1 MIYKDRSDAGKRLAG
16 LLARY
21 RESGCVVLGLPNG
34 GIPVGIEIAA
44 GLGAAFDL
52 LFVSKITPKFDTEVG
67 YGAVSESGAV
77 SLNRDL
83 IMRLGFSEE
92 DIDDDIRTTKKK
104 VDFRV
109 KNLRLKGG
117 RIDVSGR
124 SVILTDDGLASGYTM
139 ASAVETV
146 KERGSREIVVAVPT
160 SPLGTYNRI
169 AAMVNEIICP
179 DVRDTFVFA
188 VADAYERWHDID
200 FEGAMR
206 ILRKNGYVDESKV

>member
-1 MIYKDRSDAGKRLAG
+1 MIYKDRSEAGKHLAG

-44 GLGAAFDL
+44 GLGAEFDL
-52 LFVSKITPKFDTEVG
+52 LFVSKITPKFDTEIG

-83 IMRLGFSEE
+83 IMRLGISTE
-92 DIDDDIRTTKKK
+92 DVDGDIRTTKRK

-109 KNLRLKGG
+109 KNLRLKGR
-117 RIDVSGR
+117 RIDVRGR

-146 KERGSREIVVAVPT
+146 QERGAREIVVAVPT

-169 AAMVNEIICP
+169 ASMPAVNEIICP

-200 FEGAMR
+200 FEGAMK
-206 ILRKNGYVDESKV
+206 ILKKNGYTEE